1 MNKTLQKL
9 FPRSWKPGRAAIAG
23 ILGTVAYTLAMEGDI
38 ALTGNRF
45 NDIRFIQVLI
55 RRKDAQEKRF
65 LPGPTWLKGAIFGEF
80 FIVSAWWLTPIADK
94 YHPLIKS
101 GELPKLATWLS
112 FGQNVVRHLI
122 FGLTLGLLSGE

>member
-23 ILGTVAYTLAMEGDI
+23 VLGTVAYTLAMEGDI

-45 NDIRFIQVLI
+45 NDIRFIQGLI
-55 RRKDAQEKRF
+55 RRKDAQEKRFSPLAWTMHLLNGALLGELYAMTFKRF

-80 FIVSAWWLTPIADK
+80 FIVSAWWLTPIAD
-94 YHPLIKS
+94 
-101 GELPKLATWLS
+101 
-112 FGQNVVRHLI
+112 
-122 FGLTLGLLSGE
+122 